1 MNDNAFRAFRLGV
14 AATFTA
20 EPLAGVLRFWL
31 AELGIGGDVDFA
43 PYGQVFPSLLDPGG
57 VLGRADA
64 VAVLVRAQDLTA
76 GSGSGSRSDGVDD
89 GGLDRVD
96 AVAAD
101 LAAAVRTSAKASG
114 TPHLLMICPP
124 SPEAGSDA
132 HARLAAVLQEACVGD
147 PGVQVLTSAE
157 PYEVEEVHD
166 AFADRIGNVPYT
178 EPYFAALATALA
190 RRLHA
195 MIAARPK
202 VIVADCDGTL
212 WDGVVGEDGPD
223 GVTIGP
229 DRLRVWHELSRQV
242 AAGRLLC
249 LASKNDE
256 KDVREVFA
264 RHPGLPIGP
273 DQITATRIGWDAKSR
288 ALRSLAAELNLGLD
302 SFVFLDDSPVECA
315 EVRAG
320 CPEAL
325 TLRLPADPAE
335 AARFLRHCWP
345 LDHTAVTDADRA
357 RGRYYREQYRRDQA
371 MREMSLTDFFATLD
385 LSVTITP
392 AGPEH
397 AERVSQLARR
407 TNQFNL
413 SAERHPAGELH
424 VVEVRDRFGDY
435 GLVGLTAARTDG
447 DTLRA
452 DAFLLSCR
460 ALGRGVEHRMLAHLG
475 ALAGER
481 GLARV
486 ALAHRVTARNQPA
499 RDFLAGLPGAA
510 APADGDLRWH
520 VLDADAAA
528 AVVHVP
534 AETAAPGSG
543 TRAAAPAS
551 EAAPRADW
559 ERVEGIATRLTDVD
573 AVLRALRTAA
583 PAPVSAAVAVA
594 ATAVEAAVM
603 RWWAEILDIPPA
615 SVDDGFFELGG
626 HSLRLVQ
633 FMARVRAEYGVEL
646 PFETLYTTTFTVA
659 EIARVI
665 EEQQVAQ
672 AGNAELEELLE
683 ELEGLSDEEIEAL
696 LVRGES

>member
-1 MNDNAFRAFRLGV
+1 MNDNAFRASRAFRLGV

-20 EPLAGVLRFWL
+20 EPLADVLRFWL

-43 PYGQVFPSLLDPGG
+43 PYGQVFPSLLDPGS
-57 VLGRADA
+57 VLGRAGA

-76 GSGSGSRSDGVDD
+76 AGGSDGMDDGADD
-89 GGLDRVD
+89 GGSGRVD

-114 TPHLLMICPP
+114 APHLLMVCPP

-132 HARLAAVLQEACVGD
+132 HARLAAVLQEACAGD
-147 PGVQVLTSAE
+147 PGVHVLTSAE
-157 PYEVEEVHD
+157 PYEVQEVHD

-195 MIAARPK
+195 MTAPRPK

-223 GVTIGP
+223 GVVIGP

-242 AAGRLLC
+242 DAGRLLC

-264 RHPGLPIGP
+264 RHPGLPIGLE
-273 DQITATRIGWDAKSR
+273 QITAMRIGWDAKSQ
-288 ALRSLAAELNLGLD
+288 ALRSLAAELDLGLD

-325 TLRLPADPAE
+325 TLRLPADPAA

-357 RGRYYREQYRRDQA
+357 RGRYYREQRRRERA
-371 MREMSLTDFFATLD
+371 MGEMSLTDFFATLD
-385 LSVTITP
+385 LAVTITP

-413 SAERHPAGELH
+413 SAERHPDGELH

-435 GLVGLTAARTDG
+435 GLVGLTAAHTDG

-486 ALAHRVTARNQPA
+486 ALAHRVTSRNRPA

-510 APADGDLRWH
+510 APAGGDLLWH

-534 AETAAPGSG
+534 AETAATAPA
-543 TRAAAPAS
+543 AAAPAS

-559 ERVEGIATRLTDVD
+559 ERVETIATRLTDVD
-573 AVLRALRTAA
+573 AIVRALRAAA
-583 PAPVSAAVAVA
+583 PAPVLPAVLT
-594 ATAVEAAVM
+594 ATPVEAAVM
-603 RWWAEILDIPPA
+603 RWWAEILDIPPT
-615 SVDDGFFELGG
+615 SVDDGFFDLGG

-646 PFETLYTTTFTVA
+646 PFDTLYTTAFTVA

-683 ELEGLSDEEIEAL
+683 ELEGLSDDEIEAL